1 MRKLLLAFVLVF
13 GWCVSAQGNTGVFFG
28 AGHTLRLV
36 KSADVRMVSEEVV
49 ITPQCGASYSEH
61 TVDFRCKF
69 VLKNLAAKSVVIQAG
84 FPLDRR
90 ASGPPKTP
98 VDDTDEVLT
107 YHFIARDAKN
117 TYHVTGL
124 LQTCGR
130 VRKMRPRSRKSQSKC
145 PAQTLGA
152 SRAFGPRNARRSVV
166 PRANITSNAAN
177 RAILPTRDTAGWS
190 SQRHASS
197 RHTFTRQREKPL

>member
-1 MRKLLLAFVLVF
+1 MPPRNAVRSRDKRERTAAVSPSSATNERSIMTYTTSQNGTKTVLTFTASDTFTVPSGVTSLEVLAVA
-13 GWCVSAQGNTGVFFG
+13 GGGGGGYG
-28 AGHTLRLV
+28 AGGGGGAGGIVYH
-36 KSADVRMVSEEVV
+36 SAYAVMPTDSIAV
-49 ITPQCGASYSEH
+49 
-61 TVDFRCKF
+61 TVG
-69 VLKNLAAKSVVIQAG
+69 VG
-84 FPLDRR
+84 G
-90 ASGPPKTP
+90 SGGSSTGP
-98 VDDTDEVLT
+98 
-107 YHFIARDAKN
+107 
-117 TYHVTGL
+117 TGL